1 MNNALDRAMNASAAI
16 SVRQAR
22 FFFAGFYSY
31 AYFYFFSKEL
41 YIYLCTKIFNVFSFF
56 VSFFSYHMI
65 NMCYI

>member
-31 AYFYFFSKEL
+31 AYFYFSSIDGTATLVRQEDR
-41 YIYLCTKIFNVFSFF
+41 
-56 VSFFSYHMI
+56 
-65 NMCYI
+65 

>member
-31 AYFYFFSKEL
+31 AYFYFFCNDGNNSLVRQEDR
-41 YIYLCTKIFNVFSFF
+41 
-56 VSFFSYHMI
+56 
-65 NMCYI
+65 

>member
-31 AYFYFFSKEL
+31 AYFYFFSNDVNNSLVRQEDR
-41 YIYLCTKIFNVFSFF
+41 
-56 VSFFSYHMI
+56 
-65 NMCYI
+65 